1 MVIAGVVAVTIVV
14 AVEAVGSSVVTVVS
28 IKVIVDVDATEAEVA
43 SDVIDAVSP
52 DVRVVKMIP

>member
-1 MVIAGVVAVTIVV
+1 MAVTIVV

-43 SDVIDAVSP
+43 SDVIDAVSS

>member
-43 SDVIDAVSP
+43 SDVIDAVSS